1 MKYTLALLLAVTSSW
16 SFAAGK
22 LDAELDRAV
31 RLQNLTVVALINND
45 YELACKAQT
54 QVVDALSKSYTA
66 SPDLVVSARLAQR
79 EFCATTL
86 DKLLAIK

>member
-54 QVVDALSKSYTA
+54 QVVDALNKSYTA

-79 EFCATTL
+79 EFCTTTL